1 MFWESM
7 NTNIF
12 HGSEII
18 VRQPRFGAGQAYNDF
33 GLGFYCTEYREH
45 AAEWAVSSGRNGF
58 VSAYSLDTSGLRVI
72 NLCGPQYT
80 ALHWL
85 YMLLNY
91 REFDISSPLS
101 QQAREYINR
110 WFSVDHQGCDC
121 IAGYRADDVCF
132 AFARDFLMGRMSY
145 SELDAHLKSSS
156 ANRQFVLKS
165 NRAFD
170 RITFTGHEPAICRD
184 SYPAYAARELAA
196 LKKAGSVRTAGRR
209 DLYIT
214 DMIREEVKP
223 YDARLR

>member
-1 MFWESM
+1 MLRKRMSI
-7 NTNIF
+7 NIY

-18 VRQPRFGAGQAYNDF
+18 VRRPKFGSGRPYNDF
-33 GLGFYCTEYREH
+33 GLGFYCTEYRQH

-58 VSAYSLDTSGLRVI
+58 VSAYRLDTSGLRMI

-91 REFDISSPLS
+91 REFDIPSPLS

-121 IAGYRADDVCF
+121 ISGYRADDVCF
-132 AFARDFLMGRMSY
+132 AFARDFLAGRMSY
-145 SELDAHLKSSS
+145 QSLDAYLRSSS
-156 ANRQFVLKS
+156 ANREFVLKS

-170 RITFTGHEPAICRD
+170 RITFTGHEPAVYRD
-184 SYPAYAARELAA
+184 IYPSGAARELAA
-196 LKKAGSVRTAGRR
+196 LKSAGRKSGR
-209 DLYIT
+209 KDLFIT
-214 DMIREEVKP
+214 DMINEEVKP